1 MNGRTLDRRE
11 MLRVMGGSAA
21 GLVAST
27 RIDGTSA
34 APRLGTARARPSSQG
49 GATLRLMTW
58 GGADGSQK
66 RDAGVRSV
74 YPDLPAVE
82 VIVGGQGDFDVA
94 NALRLALASGEDL
107 PDLVQFNRTQI
118 AEFAA
123 ADELLDLGDT
133 YATVKDDL
141 YAGAVE
147 LVKYEDRFVSF
158 PFELKS
164 KLFYYRSD
172 LFEQAGID
180 PAALTTTTDF
190 VNAGKTLNAKFPKSH
205 ILNLGPE
212 PAGYWLGEILS
223 AYPDARIADTD
234 GNFQLTSQPAFAEAF
249 TFLKDLRDAGI
260 ALPIDDWSS
269 DWQQSWAQE
278 AIAGSLLATWL
289 KFFLPTFA
297 PEQSGKWK
305 TALWP
310 QLSPLADQRYGSEAG
325 GSVFVVPKRAAH
337 ADEAVDYLTKM
348 FLDKQG
354 ALAIY
359 GTTGTTP
366 LLRSAKDD
374 FMAAV
379 GDAKKPADMSDADW
393 ALQPVNYFGADFF
406 DSELASYDY
415 VKILPYDPAATAEI
429 PILLDWLNKFLAGD
443 TDLDGALQSAQ
454 DDMESQIGNPYDV

>member
-1 MNGRTLDRRE
+1 MNGTLDRRGL
-11 MLRVMGGSAA
+11 LRVMGGAA
-21 GLVAST
+21 GVAAGV
-27 RIDGTSA
+27 RIAGTSA
-34 APRLGTARARPSSQG
+34 TPRVTTARARSSTQG
-49 GATLRLMTW
+49 STTLRLMTW
-58 GGADGSQK
+58 GGADGAQK

-74 YPDLPAVE
+74 HPDLPAIDI
-82 VIVGGQGDFDVA
+82 VIGGQGDFDVA
-94 NALRLALASGEDL
+94 NALRLALASGEDI

-123 ADELLDLGDT
+123 ADELADLGDT
-133 YATVKDDL
+133 YAAVKDDL
-141 YAGAVE
+141 YAGAIE

-158 PFELKS
+158 PFEVKS
-164 KLFYYRSD
+164 KLFYYRAD
-172 LFEQAGID
+172 LFEEAGID
-180 PAALTTTTDF
+180 PTTLASTTDF
-190 VNAGKTLNAKFPKSH
+190 MNAGKTLNAKFPKSH

-223 AYPDARIADTD
+223 AYPDVRIADKD
-234 GNFQLTSQPAFAEAF
+234 GNYQLTSQPAFTDAF

-260 ALPIDDWSS
+260 ALPIDDWST

-297 PEQSGKWK
+297 PDQGGKWK

-325 GSVFVVPKRAAH
+325 GSVYVVPKRAKQ
-337 ADEAVDYLTKM
+337 ADAAVDYLTKM
-348 FLDKQG
+348 FLDKPG

-359 GTTGTTP
+359 ETTGTTP

-374 FMAAV
+374 FMALV
-379 GDAKKPADMSDADW
+379 RDAQKPADMSDADW
-393 ALQPVNYFGADFF
+393 ALQPVNFFGPEFF
-406 DSELASYDY
+406 DRELESYDY
-415 VKILPYDPAATAEI
+415 VKILPYDPSATAEF